1 LTSSKSLSAKIN
13 LEKLEAL
20 EGELFVSEASVS
32 GYLNEK
38 NFPTEKSLEFKIG
51 SQVML
56 INNDQGQRWANGTL
70 ARIKGVNKNAKDEIQ
85 SVLVELASDRSE
97 HLVEYNQWDLLKA
110 NYENSRLAYEVIASF
125 IQLPFRLAWSVTIH
139 KSQGKTFDRVII
151 DLTHKVFAP
160 GQMYVALS
168 RCRTLEGIKLRTP
181 IQIDQIMTDERVV
194 NYMKGR

>member
-1 LTSSKSLSAKIN
+1 
-13 LEKLEAL
+13 
-20 EGELFVSEASVS
+20 
-32 GYLNEK
+32 
-38 NFPTEKSLEFKIG
+38 
-51 SQVML
+51 
-56 INNDQGQRWANGTL
+56 
-70 ARIKGVNKNAKDEIQ
+70 
-85 SVLVELASDRSE
+85 VLVELASDRSE

-194 NYMKGR
+194 DYMKGR